1 MMSSRSPTNGLHD
14 TSVSYIRSVY
24 RLLIVSLLY
33 LFALPKGTAIAQ
45 TRPAVTRVATT
56 LSATD
61 SIRMVLVRGGTFD
74 MGSTRNASEQP
85 VHSVTV
91 GSFYMSIYEITQEQ
105 WEVVTGYNYSS
116 YRNCRQC
123 AMEGVS
129 WNEVQLFLEE
139 LNRRTGKH
147 HRLPTEAEWEY
158 AARGGHYMS
167 NYLYS
172 GSNNILDVASRVSE
186 GMPEAARRTQVVG
199 QHRPNDL
206 GIYDMNG
213 NLQEWC
219 SDWYDEH
226 YYGKRE
232 ANNPKGPTSG
242 IARVYRGGFYAS
254 YPQFM
259 TNTCRR
265 QDPEHYAVPSS
276 NWPTLGFRIV
286 RDVD

>member
-1 MMSSRSPTNGLHD
+1 MSRILK
-14 TSVSYIRSVY
+14 
-24 RLLIVSLLY
+24 Y
-33 LFALPKGTAIAQ
+33 LFVCLNLVSGYTVMAQNRTANTRIA
-45 TRPAVTRVATT
+45 TR
-56 LSATD
+56 LNSTD
-61 SIRMVLVRGGTFD
+61 SIRMVLVRGGTFE
-74 MGSTRNASEQP
+74 MGSNRNAAEQP

-91 GSFYMSIYEITQEQ
+91 GSFYMSIYEITMEQ

-129 WNEVQLFLEE
+129 WNEVQVFLEE

-158 AARGGHYMS
+158 AARGGHYQS
-167 NYLYS
+167 NYMYS
-172 GSNNILDVASRVSE
+172 GSNNIRNVSSVYSE
-186 GMPEAARRTQVVG
+186 GMPEAARRTQPVG
-199 QHRPNDL
+199 QYRPNEL

-219 SDWYDEH
+219 NDWYDEH
-226 YYGKRE
+226 YYEKRE
-232 ANNPKGPTSG
+232 ANNPKGPSSG
-242 IARVYRGGFYAS
+242 IAKVYRGGFYAS

-265 QDPEHYAVPSS
+265 QEPEHYALPSS